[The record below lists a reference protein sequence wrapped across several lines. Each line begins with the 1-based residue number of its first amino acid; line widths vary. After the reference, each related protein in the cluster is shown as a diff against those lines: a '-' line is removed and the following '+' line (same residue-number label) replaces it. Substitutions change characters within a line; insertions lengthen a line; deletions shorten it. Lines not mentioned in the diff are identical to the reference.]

1 MSGAANMAADE
12 ALLRAARAT
21 GATFLRLYRWAAPGC
36 LSFGRNEPAS
46 RRFDRGAIAI
56 KGWPVVRRPTGGRA
70 VWHEHEVT
78 YAVAA
83 PVAHWGS
90 LRASYHAIHEL
101 LADALVTLGV
111 DARLA
116 TTVRGAGHGLR
127 TDHGPHT
134 GHGPCFAL
142 AIGGEIVV
150 GDRKLVGS
158 AQLRD
163 GDAFLQ
169 HGSILLNGTQDALR
183 QVSRAPGPPVPST
196 TLHALLGRDVPFDE
210 IASAVAQRAR
220 RAWGDPESD
229 APLLPLP
236 DAARYLSEEWTWRR

>member
-1 MSGAANMAADE
+1 MSGAGNMATDE
-12 ALLRAARAT
+12 ALLRAARAS

-46 RRFDRGAIAI
+46 RRFDRGAIASR
-56 KGWPVVRRPTGGRA
+56 GWPVVRRPTGGRA
-70 VWHEHEVT
+70 VWHAHEVT

-83 PVAHWGS
+83 PVAQWGS
-90 LRASYHAIHEL
+90 LRASYRAIHQL
-101 LADALVTLGV
+101 LADALVTLGI

-116 TTVRGAGHGLR
+116 TSVHGA
-127 TDHGPHT
+127 

-150 GDRKLVGS
+150 EDKKLVGS

-163 GDAFLQ
+163 GNAFLQ
-169 HGSILLNGTQDALR
+169 HGSILLDGTQDPLR
-183 QVSRAPGPPVPST
+183 MVSRSPGPPVAST
-196 TLHALLGRDVPFDE
+196 TLRALLGRDVSFDE
-210 IASAVAQRAR
+210 VASAVAQRAR
-220 RAWGDPESD
+220 RAWGEPDSG
-229 APLLPLP
+229 APLLPSP